1 MGSAILFLLNAA
13 IQLIVLVVI
22 VSAILSWLIAFD
34 VINVRNP
41 NVYRFT
47 SALDR
52 ITAPLLAPIRR
63 FIPPLG
69 GLDLSP
75 IILIL
80 LLQALQIAI
89 ARTLAGPLVAA
100 LG

>member
-1 MGSAILFLLNAA
+1 MGSAILFLINAV
-13 IQLIVLVVI
+13 IQLAVLVVI

-34 VINVRNP
+34 VLNVRNP
-41 NVYRFT
+41 TVYRIVAT
-47 SALDR
+47 LDR
-52 ITAPLLAPIRR
+52 IVSPMLAPIRR
-63 FIPPLG
+63 FVPPLG

-89 ARTLAGPLVAA
+89 DRTLAGPLVAA

>member
-1 MGSAILFLLNAA
+1 MGSAILFLINAV
-13 IQLIVLVVI
+13 IQLVVLVVI

-34 VINVRNP
+34 VLNVRNP
-41 NVYRFT
+41 TVYRFAST
-47 SALDR
+47 LDG
-52 ITAPLLAPIRR
+52 ITTPILAPIRR
-63 FIPPLG
+63 LIPPLG

-89 ARTLAGPLVAA
+89 DRTLAGPLVAA

>member
-13 IQLIVLVVI
+13 IQIIVLVVI

-41 NVYRFT
+41 AVYRFAA
-47 SALDR
+47 ALDG

-63 FIPPLG
+63 FVPPLG

-80 LLQALQIAI
+80 LLQALQIAVD
-89 ARTLAGPLVAA
+89 RTLAGPLVAA

>member
-1 MGSAILFLLNAA
+1 MGSAILFLIYSA
-13 IQLIVLVVI
+13 IGILKLIVI

-34 VINVRNP
+34 VVNVRNA
-41 NVYRFT
+41 NVYRFVA
-47 SALDR
+47 ALDA
-52 ITAPLLAPIRR
+52 ITTPLLAPIRR

-75 IILIL
+75 IIFFL
-80 LLQALQIAI
+80 LLQAVEIAI
-89 ARTLAGPLVAA
+89 RNTLDYPLRAA

>member
-1 MGSAILFLLNAA
+1 MGSAILFLLNAV
-13 IQLIVLVVI
+13 IQLVVLVVI
-22 VSAILSWLIAFD
+22 VSAVLSWLIAFD
-34 VINVRNP
+34 VINMRNP
-41 NVYRFT
+41 TVYQIIT
-47 SALDR
+47 TLDR

-89 ARTLAGPLVAA
+89 DRTLAGPLVAA

>member
-1 MGSAILFLLNAA
+1 MGSAILFLVNAA
-13 IQLIVLVVI
+13 IQIIVLVVI
-22 VSAILSWLIAFD
+22 ISAILSWLIAFD
-34 VINVRNP
+34 VLNVRNP
-41 NVYRFT
+41 NVYRFAST
-47 SALDR
+47 LDR

-89 ARTLAGPLVAA
+89 DRTLAGPLVAA

>member
-1 MGSAILFLLNAA
+1 MGSAILFLLNAV
-13 IQLIVLVVI
+13 IQIVVLVVI

-34 VINVRNP
+34 VLNVRNP
-41 NVYRFT
+41 GVYRFAST
-47 SALDR
+47 LDG
-52 ITAPLLAPIRR
+52 ITRPILAPIRR
-63 FIPPLG
+63 VIPPLG

-89 ARTLAGPLVAA
+89 DRTLAGPLVAA

>member
-1 MGSAILFLLNAA
+1 MGSAILFLVNAA
-13 IQLIVLVVI
+13 IQIVLLVVF
-22 VSAILSWLIAFD
+22 VSAILSWLVRFD

-47 SALDR
+47 STLDR

-63 FIPPLG
+63 FIPTLG

-89 ARTLAGPLVAA
+89 DRTLAGPLVAA

>member
-1 MGSAILFLLNAA
+1 MGSAILFLLHAV
-13 IQLIVLVVI
+13 IQLVILTVI

-34 VINVRNP
+34 VLNVRNP
-41 NVYRFT
+41 NVYRFY

-52 ITAPLLAPIRR
+52 ITTPLLAPIRR
-63 FIPPLG
+63 FMPQMG

-80 LLQALQIAI
+80 LLQALTILI
-89 ARTLAGPLVAA
+89 DRTLAGPLVAA

>member
-1 MGSAILFLLNAA
+1 MGTAILVLVNAA
-13 IQLIVLVVI
+13 I
-22 VSAILSWLIAFD
+22 SAILSWLIAFD
-34 VINVRNP
+34 VLNARNP
-41 NVYRFT
+41 NGYRFA
-47 SALDR
+47 SALDG

-80 LLQALQIAI
+80 LLQALQIALD
-89 ARTLAGPLVAA
+89 RTLAGPLVAA

>member
-1 MGSAILFLLNAA
+1 MGSAILFLVNAI
-13 IQLIVLVVI
+13 IQIVMLAVI
-22 VSAILSWLIAFD
+22 ISAILSWLIAFD
-34 VINVRNP
+34 VLNVRNP
-41 NVYRFT
+41 NVYRF
-47 SALDR
+47 SSVLDR
-52 ITAPLLAPIRR
+52 VTAPLLAPIRR

-80 LLQALQIAI
+80 LLQVLQIAI
-89 ARTLAGPLVAA
+89 DRTLAAPLVAA

>member
-13 IQLIVLVVI
+13 IQIIVLVVI

-34 VINVRNP
+34 VLNVRNP
-41 NVYRFT
+41 NVYRFA

-52 ITAPLLAPIRR
+52 ITTPLLAPIRR

-80 LLQALQIAI
+80 LLQALQIAV